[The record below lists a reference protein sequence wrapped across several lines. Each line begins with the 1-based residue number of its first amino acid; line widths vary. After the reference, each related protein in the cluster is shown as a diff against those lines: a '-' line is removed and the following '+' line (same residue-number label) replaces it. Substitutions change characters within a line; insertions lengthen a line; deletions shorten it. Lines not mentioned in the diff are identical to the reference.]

1 MNYYLGFD
9 GGGTKT
15 DCALMDSA
23 GGVLGEGTSG
33 PSNPLRVGYEAAFAA
48 LNSATEKTL
57 RAAKLE
63 KNSIRAVCAALAGAG
78 RPGVAD
84 EVKKFLSATF
94 PGAFAH
100 VASDFE
106 AALEAAAGAGAGVV
120 LIAGTGS
127 AAFGR
132 NAAGEL
138 ARAGGYGPAI
148 GDEGSAFDI
157 GRRAFAAAARAR
169 DRGEASR
176 LAEALLSAAR
186 CAGWDELIERVAARA
201 DDVFPRVFP
210 AVAAAAESGD
220 VVARDLLLGAA
231 ESLADLANA
240 VMARLNLREQEFV
253 LAKSGGVFG
262 HSDILEQRLDTR
274 LASLAPR
281 ARISQLKISP
291 AIGAAQIARRL
302 SEPARP

>member
-15 DCALMDSA
+15 DCAVMDAA
-23 GGVLGEGTSG
+23 GGVVGEGTSG

-63 KNSIRAVCAALAGAG
+63 KSSIRAVCAALAGAG

-84 EVKKFLSATF
+84 EVKKFLTAAF
-94 PGAFAH
+94 PGAFTH

-138 ARAGGYGPAI
+138 ARAGGYGPSI

-169 DRGEASR
+169 DRGEAPR
-176 LAEALLSAAR
+176 FAEALLSAAR
-186 CAGWDELIERVAARA
+186 CPDWDELIERVAAHA

-220 VVARDLLLGAA
+220 AVARELLLGAA
-231 ESLADLANA
+231 ESLAELAHS
-240 VMARLNLREQEFV
+240 VISRLKLGAQEFV
-253 LAKSGGVFG
+253 LSKSGGVFG
-262 HSDILEQRLDTR
+262 HSRVLDAHLDARLELF
-274 LASLAPR
+274 APQ
-281 ARISQLKISP
+281 ARISQLKTSP
-291 AIGAAQIARRL
+291 AIGASQIARRL